1 MFYVFLV
8 LLIGMIAAAMIR
20 TAMQNKKIR
29 ENGIVTDAYVSR
41 IKEDEIIDADG
52 LPSGT
57 VMSYFVKYRTL
68 DGEEVEATLGSG
80 KSIDNQM
87 TRNNWA
93 SDLYVGCLVKIMY
106 LPERTDYVIRAD
118 QTSE

>member
-8 LLIGMIAAAMIR
+8 LMIGIFAVAMIR

-29 ENGIVTDAYVSR
+29 ENGIITDAYVSQ
-41 IKEDEIIDADG
+41 IKEDELHDADG

-57 VMSYFVKYRTL
+57 VKSFFVIYRTK
-68 DGEEVEATLGSG
+68 DGAEVEASLGSG

-93 SDLYVGCLVKIMY
+93 SDLYVGCPVKVMY
-106 LPERTDYVIRAD
+106 LPEQTDYVIRVD
-118 QTSE
+118 